1 MCVCVCVSV
10 CLSVCVCVCL
20 SVCLCVC
27 VSVSVCLCLCVCVSV
42 CVCLFVCVCLCA
54 CLCVSVS
61 VSMCVLC
68 TYVHNFLCCRY
79 INEIKEYLN
88 SCSSEEGKV
97 SLIIHDLE
105 QIIKTVSLSREEGS
119 RKTPSEKERKK
130 INKFLQY
137 LPICLEVSKSIILI

>member
-1 MCVCVCVSV
+1 MQEFYGQRSVYMCVCVY
-10 CLSVCVCVCL
+10 VCVCL
-20 SVCLCVC
+20 SVCM
-27 VSVSVCLCLCVCVSV
+27 
-42 CVCLFVCVCLCA
+42 FVCVCLSVCM
-54 CLCVSVS
+54 CLSVS
-61 VSMCVLC
+61 VCVLC
-68 TYVHNFLCCRY
+68 TYVHIYFCCRY

-137 LPICLEVSKSIILI
+137 LPICLEVSKTNNLIIKC